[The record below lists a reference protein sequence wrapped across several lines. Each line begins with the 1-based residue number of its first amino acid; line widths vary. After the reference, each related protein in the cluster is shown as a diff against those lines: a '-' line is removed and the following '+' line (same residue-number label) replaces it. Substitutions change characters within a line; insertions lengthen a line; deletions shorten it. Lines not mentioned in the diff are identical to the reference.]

1 MSYANLKRF
10 EFWLLLVC
18 GLAWLDAGADEGLL
32 TLLLAAVPGGAMLSA
47 AIGFLMYPGD
57 QGIARTGALGAFVG
71 IVFAIPVLLFDP
83 ATALGLAAASAV
95 GVAAC
100 GLMGAEGIPVP
111 EDLDPP
117 SPTPRLGAEVGSDE
131 IVLGLA
137 SITMGVYSG
146 GGQSAVAREIGEAL
160 DWYDDNDWLKTPS
173 RFHEE
178 PPPLEDADIVFESRE
193 VAGLPIEVMS
203 FDSGYAVRPEA
214 PGGQRYMGYAPNHR
228 AYAWVLRGDDEAPW
242 LVNVHGLTMGQPWL
256 DLKLLQADMLHR
268 SLGLN
273 LVFPVLPLHGPR
285 ALSRISGRG
294 YLTGNAMDTIHAQTQ
309 AIWDIRRI
317 IGWLWNQ
324 GSDRIGIHGVSL
336 GGFTTALVS
345 SLEQGLRC
353 AIAGMP
359 AADGAWL
366 VWWHAS
372 ATARRECL
380 AAGIDE
386 ERLQQVF
393 RVISPLAM
401 DPQVPGARR
410 YIYAGLADR
419 FVPPVVVERLW
430 EHWGQPSIYWY
441 PGSHLSVLLHDGPI
455 RYLRQAAESSLK
467 DTGPAPAPKA

>member
-1 MSYANLKRF
+1 
-10 EFWLLLVC
+10 
-18 GLAWLDAGADEGLL
+18 
-32 TLLLAAVPGGAMLSA
+32 
-47 AIGFLMYPGD
+47 MYPGD
-57 QGIARTGALGAFVG
+57 QGIARTGALGAFLG
-71 IVFAIPVLLFDP
+71 IGFAIPVLLFDP

-100 GLMGAEGIPVP
+100 GLIGAEGIPVP

-117 SPTPRLGAEVGSDE
+117 SPTLRLGAEVGGDE

-160 DWYDDNDWLKTPS
+160 DWYEDNGWLKTPS
-173 RFHEE
+173 RFHED
-178 PPPLEDADIVFESRE
+178 PPPLEDADIVFDSRE

-214 PGGQRYMGYAPNHR
+214 PGGQRYMGYAPNRR
-228 AYAWVLRGDDEAPW
+228 AYAWVLRGDEEAPW

-317 IGWLWNQ
+317 IGWLWKQ

-336 GGFTTALVS
+336 GGFTTALVA

-353 AIAGMP
+353 AIAGIP
-359 AADGAWL
+359 AADAAWL

-372 ATARRECL
+372 AAARRSPTPAGSAWPRASTRSDSSRCFASSPPWPWTL
-380 AAGIDE
+380 RSPGRAAISTPGWPTDSFHRWSWSDSGSTGGNPASTGI
-386 ERLQQVF
+386 
-393 RVISPLAM
+393 RVHTSPCFFTM
-401 DPQVPGARR
+401 DPSAICVRR
-410 YIYAGLADR
+410 RNRA
-419 FVPPVVVERLW
+419 
-430 EHWGQPSIYWY
+430 
-441 PGSHLSVLLHDGPI
+441 
-455 RYLRQAAESSLK
+455 
-467 DTGPAPAPKA
+467 